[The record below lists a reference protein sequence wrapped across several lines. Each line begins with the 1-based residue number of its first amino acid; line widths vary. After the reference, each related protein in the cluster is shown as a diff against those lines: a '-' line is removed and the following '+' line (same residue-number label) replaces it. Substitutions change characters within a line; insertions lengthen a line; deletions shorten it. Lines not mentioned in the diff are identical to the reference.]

1 MTTLDESSLNYRTIN
16 EINNIIEKKKSEI
29 ESLTRVRDDLLRAL
43 KEEFIVISD
52 DKNKSENIGIL
63 MGTSSRYYGKVKVK
77 DVLPESL
84 AANSGVIK
92 GDIIKKINNT
102 KVDNLCILNVKKLII
117 SASKRRDDLTIN
129 IQRNNEAFDIIIYK
143 NKK

>member
-1 MTTLDESSLNYRTIN
+1 MTTLDESSLNYSTIN

-92 GDIIKKINNT
+92 GDIIKKT
-102 KVDNLCILNVKKLII
+102 
-117 SASKRRDDLTIN
+117 
-129 IQRNNEAFDIIIYK
+129 
-143 NKK
+143 

>member
-1 MTTLDESSLNYRTIN
+1 MTTLDESSINYSTIN

-129 IQRNNEAFDIIIYK
+129 IQRNNEVFDIIIYK

>member
-1 MTTLDESSLNYRTIN
+1 
-16 EINNIIEKKKSEI
+16 
-29 ESLTRVRDDLLRAL
+29 
-43 KEEFIVISD
+43 
-52 DKNKSENIGIL
+52 

-129 IQRNNEAFDIIIYK
+129 IQRNNEVFDIIIYK

>member
-1 MTTLDESSLNYRTIN
+1 MTTLDESSLNYSTIN

-129 IQRNNEAFDIIIYK
+129 IQRNNEVFDIIIDK

>member
-1 MTTLDESSLNYRTIN
+1 MTTLDESSLNYSTIN

-43 KEEFIVISD
+43 KEEFIVVCD

-129 IQRNNEAFDIIIYK
+129 IQRNNEVFDIIIDK

>member
-1 MTTLDESSLNYRTIN
+1 MTTLDESSLNYSTIN

-129 IQRNNEAFDIIIYK
+129 IQRNNEVFDIIIYK

>member
-1 MTTLDESSLNYRTIN
+1 MTTLDESSLNYSTIN

-102 KVDNLCILNVKKLII
+102 MVDNLCILNVKKLII

-129 IQRNNEAFDIIIYK
+129 IQRNNEVFDIIIDK